1 MLSESVVSVFMP
13 AGKNT
18 RVSTASQP
26 ARAENVLMLTFKLKN
41 NLLWVLLSFYP
52 KLYLDPNYGCDQVS
66 KKESLAYQS
75 QLFKLLKFYYD
86 AVLVLLRHLL
96 DA

>member
-1 MLSESVVSVFMP
+1 
-13 AGKNT
+13 
-18 RVSTASQP
+18 
-26 ARAENVLMLTFKLKN
+26 MLTFKLKN

-52 KLYLDPNYGCDQVS
+52 KLYLDPSYGCGQIS
-66 KKESLAYQS
+66 EKESLAYQS
-75 QLFKLLKFYYD
+75 QLFKLFKFYYD